1 MSHNFF
7 IRLNERSLAQGP
19 VSYKIFIL
27 KAKQVVAENIP
38 GR

>member
-7 IRLNERSLAQGP
+7 IRLNERSLALGP
-19 VSYKIFIL
+19 VRYKNFIL
-27 KAKQVVAENIP
+27 KAKQVVIENIP